1 MYGRFDFSFQEG
13 TPKLLEFN
21 ADTPTSL
28 VEASVAQWFW
38 FQDKFGQGPDAE
50 KVLIVDKG
58 GERGARGERERVE
71 K

>member
-21 ADTPTSL
+21 ADTPTCL

-38 FQDKFGQGPDAE
+38 FQDKFGEGPDVE
-50 KVLIVDKG
+50 KVSRMRK
-58 GERGARGERERVE
+58 
-71 K
+71 